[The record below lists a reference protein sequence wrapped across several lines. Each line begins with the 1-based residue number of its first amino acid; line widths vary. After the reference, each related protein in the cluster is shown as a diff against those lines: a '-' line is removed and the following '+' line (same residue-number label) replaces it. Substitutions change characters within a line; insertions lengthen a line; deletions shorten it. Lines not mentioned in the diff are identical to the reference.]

1 MLGLL
6 ILITVLG
13 LGFAL
18 GYGTRGVVSRKRRAE
33 ILTYA
38 PYLPPPK
45 GIATN
50 ADDAARELSQR
61 PTASVKNT
69 FAMLADRLSF
79 AVALDFVVMLLVIL
93 LLPRP
98 S

>member
-6 ILITVLG
+6 ILIAVLG
-13 LGFAL
+13 LGFAI

-33 ILTYA
+33 LLAYA
-38 PYLPPPK
+38 PYLPPPNVQR
-45 GIATN
+45 TESN
-50 ADDAARELSQR
+50 ADGAARQ
-61 PTASVKNT
+61 PAASVKT
-69 FAMLADRLSF
+69 TVAMLADRLMF
-79 AVALDFVVMLLVIL
+79 VIALDFVVVLLVIL